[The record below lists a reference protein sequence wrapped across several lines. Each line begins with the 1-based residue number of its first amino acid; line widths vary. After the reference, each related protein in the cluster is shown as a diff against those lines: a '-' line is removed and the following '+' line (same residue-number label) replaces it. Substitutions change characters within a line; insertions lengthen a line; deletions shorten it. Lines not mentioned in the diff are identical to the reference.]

1 MNVAYF
7 LIPKGNVAYLYE
19 DYTLRQGLEKMRAH
33 GYTAIPVLTRDNRYA
48 GTVSE
53 GDFLWYLVGGKLNT
67 DPVQIQLPEGREA
80 QVADIMRPGR
90 NPPVSIT
97 ATIEELLAR
106 AENQNFIP
114 VIDDR
119 RCLRPRRRR
128 TSSAITRRDGGPRQ
142 SGKRSWLKRRGV
154 NPESRFTGRGF
165 GMRSDVCG

>member
-7 LIPKGNVAYLYE
+7 LIPKGKVAYLYE

-53 GDFLWYLVGGKLNT
+53 GDFLWYLVGGKLST
-67 DPVQIQLPEGREA
+67 DPVQVQLPEGREA

-119 RCLRPRRRR
+119 QVF
-128 TSSAITRRDGGPRQ
+128 TGIVARRDIIRYYTSQTAETAAVGA
-142 SGKRSWLKRRGV
+142 KRSL
-154 NPESRFTGRGF
+154 
-165 GMRSDVCG
+165 D